1 MSLIVKS
8 TGGASAPPVDE
19 GSYAAVCVNLVDIG
33 LQKTNFEGRE
43 KEVNQCVIVW
53 ELAGETITIGEDT
66 VPRTVSK
73 TYTMSLHERSG
84 LRKDLKS
91 WRGRE
96 FTDEELRAFDLRN
109 ILGAPCM
116 IQIVHNKTEKGVFS
130 NIASIMSLPKGMP
143 KPAPSMAP
151 IAFDADTASDAD
163 LEKLPKWIAE
173 KVKASVTWSAKAA
186 GKLAEAIEDDE
197 DCELPF

>member
-8 TGGASAPPVDE
+8 SGGTSAPPVDE

-43 KEVNQCVIVW
+43 KEVNQCIVVW

-66 VPRTVSK
+66 LPRTVSK

-96 FTDEELRAFDLRN
+96 FTDDELKAFDLRN

-116 IQIVHNKTEKGVFS
+116 IQIVHNKSERGTFA

-143 KPAPSMAP
+143 KPTPSTEP
-151 IAFDADTASDAD
+151 FAFDCDAATEAD

-173 KVKASVTWSAKAA
+173 KVKASVTWSGKSA
-186 GKLAEAIEDDE
+186 GKLAEELDD
-197 DCELPF
+197 DDGELPF